1 MIIGTEDKGISKD
14 WSQNSSKNVKISV
27 ANLAAQL
34 IMEEGIKDYLFA
46 KKKAAKSLGLNENA
60 SLPTSSQI
68 DIAIDDFNKIFNQKI
83 DIEFLQQ
90 FKTQALEV
98 MNIFKNFKPHLMN
111 QLSQGIIPKF
121 PEIKINLFADNL
133 KDVEYV
139 LLNSELSYD
148 FKEVKMN
155 TKEGKHSIKS
165 IPTIYLENLSIP
177 AEIKVYFENDF
188 FDFKK
193 NFLQNRGLN
202 VKKVLSL
209 DITALNPSTAL
220 PLMQNK

>member
-1 MIIGTEDKGISKD
+1 MT
-14 WSQNSSKNVKISV
+14 SKNIKLSV
-27 ANLAAQL
+27 AHLAAQL
-34 IMEEGIKDYLFA
+34 IMEEGIKDYLYA

-60 SLPTSSQI
+60 SLPTNSQI
-68 DIAIDDFNKIFNQKI
+68 DKAIDDFNKIFNPNI

-139 LLNSELSYD
+139 LLNSEISYD

-155 TKEGKHSIKS
+155 TKEGKPSIKS
-165 IPTIYLENLSIP
+165 IPTIYLDNLSIP
-177 AEIKVYFENDF
+177 AEIKVYFEKDF

-193 NFLQNRGLN
+193 NFLHNRGLN
-202 VKKVLSL
+202 VNKVLSL
-209 DITALNPSTAL
+209 DITALNASTSL
-220 PLMQNK
+220 PLTQNK

>member
-1 MIIGTEDKGISKD
+1 M
-14 WSQNSSKNVKISV
+14 SSKNIKVSV

-46 KKKAAKSLGLNENA
+46 KKKAARSLGLNENV
-60 SLPTSSQI
+60 SLPTNSQI
-68 DIAIDDFNKIFNQKI
+68 DKAIDEFNKIFNPNI
-83 DIEFLQQ
+83 DIEFLEL
-90 FKTQALEV
+90 FKTQALEI
-98 MNIFKNFKPHLMN
+98 MSIFKNFKPHLMN

-148 FKEVKMN
+148 FKEIKMN
-155 TKEGKHSIKS
+155 AKEGKYSIKS

-193 NFLQNRGLN
+193 NFLLNRGLN

-209 DITALNPSTAL
+209 DITALNPSTSL

>member
-1 MIIGTEDKGISKD
+1 M
-14 WSQNSSKNVKISV
+14 SSKNIKISV

-46 KKKAAKSLGLNENA
+46 KKKAAKSLGLNENV
-60 SLPTSSQI
+60 SLPTNSQI
-68 DIAIDDFNKIFNQKI
+68 DKAIDDFNKIFNPNI

-111 QLSQGIIPKF
+111 QLSKGIIPKF

-155 TKEGKHSIKS
+155 IKEGKPSIKS
-165 IPTIYLENLSIP
+165 IPTIYLDNLSIP
-177 AEIKVYFENDF
+177 AEIKVYFEKDF

-202 VKKVLSL
+202 VNKVLSF
-209 DITALNPSTAL
+209 DITALHPSAAL
-220 PLMQNK
+220 PLVQNK

>member
-1 MIIGTEDKGISKD
+1 M
-14 WSQNSSKNVKISV
+14 SSKNIKVSV

-46 KKKAAKSLGLNENA
+46 KKKAARSLGLNENV
-60 SLPTSSQI
+60 SLPTNSQI
-68 DIAIDDFNKIFNQKI
+68 DKAIDEFNKIFNPNI
-83 DIEFLQQ
+83 DIEFLEL
-90 FKTQALEV
+90 FKTQALEI
-98 MNIFKNFKPHLMN
+98 MSIFKNFKPHLMN

-155 TKEGKHSIKS
+155 AKEGKYSIKS

-193 NFLQNRGLN
+193 NYLQNRGLN

-209 DITALNPSTAL
+209 DITALNPSNAL

>member
-1 MIIGTEDKGISKD
+1 M
-14 WSQNSSKNVKISV
+14 SSKNIKISV

-46 KKKAAKSLGLNENA
+46 KKKAAKSLGLNENV
-60 SLPTSSQI
+60 SLPTNSQI
-68 DIAIDDFNKIFNQKI
+68 DKAIDDFNKIFNPNI

-111 QLSQGIIPKF
+111 QLSEGIIPKF

-139 LLNSELSYD
+139 LLNSEMSYD

-155 TKEGKHSIKS
+155 IKEGKPSIKS
-165 IPTIYLENLSIP
+165 IPTIYLDNLSIP
-177 AEIKVYFENDF
+177 AEIKVYFEKDF

-202 VKKVLSL
+202 VNKVLSL

>member
-1 MIIGTEDKGISKD
+1 M
-14 WSQNSSKNVKISV
+14 SSKNIKLSV

-34 IMEEGIKDYLFA
+34 IMEEGIKDYLYA
-46 KKKAAKSLGLNENA
+46 KKKAAKSLGINENA
-60 SLPTSSQI
+60 NLPTNSQI
-68 DIAIDDFNKIFNQKI
+68 DKAIDEFNKIFNPNI

-98 MNIFKNFKPHLMN
+98 MSIFKNFKPHLMN
-111 QLSQGIIPKF
+111 QLSQGVIPKF

-155 TKEGKHSIKS
+155 AKGGKHSVKS

-202 VKKVLSL
+202 IKKVLSL
-209 DITALNPSTAL
+209 DITALNPATSL

>member
-1 MIIGTEDKGISKD
+1 M
-14 WSQNSSKNVKISV
+14 SSKNIKISV

-46 KKKAAKSLGLNENA
+46 KKKAARSLGLNENI
-60 SLPTSSQI
+60 SLPTNSQI
-68 DIAIDDFNKIFNQKI
+68 DKAIDDFNKIFNPNI

-98 MNIFKNFKPHLMN
+98 MNMFKNFKPHLMN
-111 QLSQGIIPKF
+111 QLSLGIIPKF

-155 TKEGKHSIKS
+155 IKEGKPSIKS
-165 IPTIYLENLSIP
+165 IPTIYLDNLSIP
-177 AEIKVYFENDF
+177 AEIKVYFEKDF

-193 NFLQNRGLN
+193 NFLQNRGMN
-202 VKKVLSL
+202 VNKVLSF
-209 DITALNPSTAL
+209 DITSLNPSTSL
-220 PLMQNK
+220 PLTQNK

>member
-1 MIIGTEDKGISKD
+1 M
-14 WSQNSSKNVKISV
+14 SSKNIKVSV

-46 KKKAAKSLGLNENA
+46 KKKAARSLGLNENV
-60 SLPTSSQI
+60 SLPTNSQI
-68 DIAIDDFNKIFNQKI
+68 DKAIDEFNKIFNPNI
-83 DIEFLQQ
+83 DIEFLEL
-90 FKTQALEV
+90 FKTQALEI
-98 MNIFKNFKPHLMN
+98 MSIFKNFKPHLMN

-155 TKEGKHSIKS
+155 AKEGKYSIKS

-193 NFLQNRGLN
+193 NYLQNRGLN

-209 DITALNPSTAL
+209 DITALNPSNAL
-220 PLMQNK
+220 PPMQNK

>member
-1 MIIGTEDKGISKD
+1 MSTKKM
-14 WSQNSSKNVKISV
+14 KVSV
-27 ANLAAQL
+27 ANLAAQM

-46 KKKAAKSLGLNENA
+46 KKKAAKSLGLNEKA
-60 SLPTSSQI
+60 SLPTNSQI
-68 DIAIDDFNKIFNQKI
+68 DKAIDDFNKIFNSNI

-90 FKTQALEV
+90 FKTQALEI
-98 MNIFKNFKPHLMN
+98 MDIFKNFKPHLMN

-133 KDVEYV
+133 KDVEYI
-139 LLNSELSYD
+139 LLNSQISYD

-155 TKEGKHSIKS
+155 SKEGKHSIKFV
-165 IPTIYLENLSIP
+165 PTIYLDNLPIP

-202 VKKVLSL
+202 VNKVLSL
-209 DITALNPSTAL
+209 DITALNQSTAQ

>member
-1 MIIGTEDKGISKD
+1 M
-14 WSQNSSKNVKISV
+14 SSKNIKISV

-46 KKKAAKSLGLNENA
+46 KKKAAKSLGLNENV
-60 SLPTSSQI
+60 SLPTNSQI
-68 DIAIDDFNKIFNQKI
+68 DKAIDDFNKIFNPNI

-155 TKEGKHSIKS
+155 IKGGKPSIKS
-165 IPTIYLENLSIP
+165 IPTIYLDNLSIP
-177 AEIKVYFENDF
+177 AEIKVYFEKDF

-202 VKKVLSL
+202 VNKVLSF
-209 DITALNPSTAL
+209 DITSLNPSTSL
-220 PLMQNK
+220 SLRQNK

>member
-1 MIIGTEDKGISKD
+1 MP
-14 WSQNSSKNVKISV
+14 SKNVKISV

-46 KKKAAKSLGLNENA
+46 KKKAAKSLGLNENVT
-60 SLPTSSQI
+60 LPTNSQI
-68 DIAIDDFNKIFNQKI
+68 DKAIDDFNKIFNSNI

-98 MNIFKNFKPHLMN
+98 MNIFENFKPHLMN

-155 TKEGKHSIKS
+155 AKEGKHSVKS

-188 FDFKK
+188 FNFKK
-193 NFLQNRGLN
+193 NILQNRGLN

-209 DITALNPSTAL
+209 DITALSQSTAL

>member
-1 MIIGTEDKGISKD
+1 M
-14 WSQNSSKNVKISV
+14 SSKNVKISV

-60 SLPTSSQI
+60 SLPTNSQI
-68 DIAIDDFNKIFNQKI
+68 DKAIDDFNKIFNPNI

-98 MNIFKNFKPHLMN
+98 MNIFNNFKPHLMN

-139 LLNSELSYD
+139 LLNSEMPYD

-155 TKEGKHSIKS
+155 TKEGKPLIKS
-165 IPTIYLENLSIP
+165 IPTIYLDNLSIP
-177 AEIKVYFENDF
+177 VEIKVYFEKDF

-193 NFLQNRGLN
+193 NFLQNRGLTIN
-202 VKKVLSL
+202 KVLSL
-209 DITALNPSTAL
+209 DITALSSSTAR
-220 PLMQNK
+220 PLTQNK